1 MIADVSVTVLLD
13 LTRSMELVN
22 VMLDSSKTV
31 SVYLAAPLVTLIST
45 KRVKNVQQNVNNAQL
60 ILTHVLLVKVATF
73 ST

>member
-45 KRVKNVQQNVNNAQL
+45 KHVKNVHSDARVYSASKFPDIQTV
-60 ILTHVLLVKVATF
+60 
-73 ST
+73 